1 MRYWG
6 LALGVVAAG
15 AAMGADVHSTSGV
28 TFHKDVLP
36 VLQKNCQG
44 CHRAGEAAPM
54 SLVTY
59 QEARPWAKAIK
70 EAVLTKRM
78 PPWFADPAHGKF
90 SNDRSL
96 ARTEIETLV
105 AWADNGAKEGNAKD
119 APPPRKFVTG
129 WNIGQPDLVVE
140 MPNEYQVPASGTIE
154 YQYIVV
160 PVNLTEDR
168 WIQLAEVRPGNRAL
182 VHHVIAFM
190 RGPNSKWMRDAK
202 PGVPY
207 VPKKRADG
215 RRDEGEGGGGEF
227 LVGYAPGTVPEVLEP
242 GQGKLMKAGSDMVF
256 QMHYTANGKAGTDKT
271 KLGIIFSKTP
281 PTQRVLTAGAQNRK
295 FVIPAGASN
304 YRVDSEITLQH
315 SATLTGFLPHMHL
328 RGKSFEYRLVY
339 PTGETEI
346 LLQVP
351 KYSFNWQ
358 LSYYLAK
365 PLLLPKGTK
374 IECTAH
380 FDNSANNPA
389 NPNPNEEV
397 KWGDQSWE
405 EMMIGFFDLA
415 IDAKADAGKL
425 FRKEKETRSGADD

>member
-1 MRYWG
+1 M
-6 LALGVVAAG
+6 VAAG

-28 TFHKDVLP
+28 TFHRDVLP

-44 CHRAGEAAPM
+44 CHRTGEAAPM

-70 EAVLTKRM
+70 EAVLTRRM
-78 PPWFADPAHGKF
+78 PPWFAAPAHGKF

-96 ARTEIETLV
+96 ARGEMETLV
-105 AWADNGAKEGNAKD
+105 AWADNGAKEGNPKD
-119 APPPRKFVTG
+119 APAPRKFVAG
-129 WNIGQPDLVVE
+129 WNIGQPDLVLE

-154 YQYIVV
+154 YQFIVI

-182 VHHVIAFM
+182 VHHVIAFI
-190 RGPNSKWMRDAK
+190 RGPNSKWLRDAK
-202 PGVPY
+202 PGEPFVPQ
-207 VPKKRADG
+207 KRTDG
-215 RRDEGEGGGGEF
+215 RRDEGEGGGEF

-256 QMHYTANGKAGTDKT
+256 QIHYTANGKAAADKT
-271 KLGIIFSKTP
+271 KLGVVFSKSP
-281 PTQRVLTAGAQNRK
+281 PTQRVLTAASQNRK

-304 YRVDSEITLQH
+304 HRVDSEMTLQD

-351 KYSFNWQ
+351 KYNFNWQ
-358 LSYYLAK
+358 LSYYLEK

-380 FDNSANNPA
+380 FDNSANNAA

-397 KWGDQSWE
+397 RWGDQSWE

-425 FRKEKETRSGADD
+425 FRKEKENRTGSDE